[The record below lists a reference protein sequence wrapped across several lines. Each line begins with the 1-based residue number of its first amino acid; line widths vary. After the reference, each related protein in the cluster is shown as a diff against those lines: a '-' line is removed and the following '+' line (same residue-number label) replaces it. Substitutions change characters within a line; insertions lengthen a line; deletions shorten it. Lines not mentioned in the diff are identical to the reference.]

1 VLTECESRYWL
12 AVAEELAL
20 WAIDKIRGARPTTVA
35 TKAHPADLVTDVDR
49 EIERH
54 VLERLTPIPGHRVLG
69 EEYGAS
75 DGGPGD
81 LLWYVDPVDGTTNY
95 AHDLGWSSFSIALA
109 DDAGLVVAAIG
120 DPYRGEVVGA
130 ARGLGA
136 RRNGQ
141 RTRCSPTTTLT
152 GQLVLTELSGHLPWP
167 GMTTLLSRLAERH
180 ATTRI
185 MGSSALS
192 LLATATGRAAATV
205 LGDAGAVDV
214 AAAVLIAREA
224 GAVVR
229 TPEGEDPAIPDGGR
243 LLASA
248 PGVLAEI
255 SGLLGAHADRPP
267 HSCASS

>member
-1 VLTECESRYWL
+1 MLTEPESRYWL

-20 WAIDKIRGARPTTVA
+20 WAIDRIRGARPTTVA

-54 VLERLTPIPGHRVLG
+54 VLERLTPVPGHRVLG

-75 DGGPGD
+75 AGEPGD

-136 RRNGQ
+136 RRNGE
-141 RTRCSPTTTLT
+141 RILCSPTTALA

-167 GMTTLLSRLAERH
+167 GMTTLLSGLAGRH
-180 ATTRI
+180 ATARI

-205 LGDAGAVDV
+205 LGNAGAVDV
-214 AAAVLIAREA
+214 AGAVLIAREA
-224 GAVVR
+224 GAMVR
-229 TPEGEDPAIPDGGR
+229 TPDGEEPAIPDGGP
-243 LLASA
+243 LLAAA

-255 SGLLGAHADRPP
+255 SALLQGHA
-267 HSCASS
+267 

>member
-1 VLTECESRYWL
+1 MLTESESRYWL

-20 WAIDKIRGARPTTVA
+20 WAIDRIRGARPTTVA

-54 VLERLTPIPGHRVLG
+54 VLALLTPVPGHRVLG

-75 DGGPGD
+75 PGEPGD

-109 DDAGLVVAAIG
+109 DDGGLVVAAIG

-141 RTRCSPTTTLT
+141 RIRCSPTTSLA

-167 GMTTLLSRLAERH
+167 GMTTLLSGLAGRH

-205 LGDAGAVDV
+205 LGNAGAVDV

-229 TPEGEDPAIPDGGR
+229 TPSGVDPVIPGGGP
-243 LLASA
+243 LLAAA

-255 SGLLGAHADRPP
+255 SALLEAHA
-267 HSCASS
+267 